1 MSLATASAAFLEG
14 YRLARVHQEAQCAA
28 GLLPAL
34 LDLGHQCTPFAFEG
48 AGMALRVQDERQ
60 PEADRVAEMF
70 DFVSPEW
77 HPFLMLGVGCAL
89 ARIGRPAPDH
99 PVALDGYGFQLGLT
113 GGASTSRLATTGP
126 RMERGLGRAMW
137 FTTGG
142 DAPACAALLR
152 RGLHPEERWRGV
164 GTACAFAGDPKGHA
178 PELARLGRG
187 FESDLRIGAGEALRL
202 WRSLGVE
209 PPSRVHEVV
218 EAFGSKG

>member
-14 YRLARVHQEAQCAA
+14 YRLARVHQEAPRAPA
-28 GLLPAL
+28 LLQAL
-34 LDLGHQCTPFAFEG
+34 LDLGHHRTPFAFEG
-48 AGMALRVQDERQ
+48 AGMALRVRDERE

-70 DFVSPEW
+70 DFVSREW

-89 ARIGRPAPDH
+89 ARIGRPAPDD
-99 PVALDGYGFQLGLT
+99 PVALDGYGFQLGLIT
-113 GGASTSRLATTGP
+113 GASTPRVATTGP

-142 DAPACAALLR
+142 DAVACAALLR
-152 RGLHPEERWRGV
+152 RGLNLEERWRGV

-178 PELARLGRG
+178 PELARLGTG
-187 FESDLRIGAGEALRL
+187 FESDLRLGAAEALRL
-202 WRSLGVE
+202 WQSLRAE

-218 EAFGSKG
+218 EAFRSTG

>member
-14 YRLARVHQEAQCAA
+14 YRLARAPQEPLCAPT
-28 GLLPAL
+28 LVQAL
-34 LDLGHQCTPFAFEG
+34 FDLGHQRTPFAFEG
-48 AGMALRVQDERQ
+48 AGMALRVRDQHQ
-60 PEADRVAEMF
+60 PDKDGVAEML

-89 ARIGRPAPDH
+89 ARLGQPAPEH

-113 GGASTSRLATTGP
+113 AGASTASLTSGRP

-137 FTTGG
+137 FSTGG
-142 DAPACAALLR
+142 DAVACVALLR
-152 RGLHPEERWRGV
+152 RGHHPEERWRGV
-164 GTACAFAGDPKGHA
+164 GTACAFAGDPKRHA
-178 PELARLGRG
+178 AELAKLGTG
-187 FESDLRIGAGEALRL
+187 FESDLRLGAAEARRL

-218 EAFGSKG
+218 EAFGSIG